1 MAAHAAISRSDGRS
15 FVGQPECPRTGR
27 ATGSQGIDQF
37 TEHLGRIVLHFLP
50 TAKQSAGRN
59 ARPGWSAVAFAQSD
73 GHRLQFGPSDG
84 PAIMFLQ
91 RLQRL
96 SAAVFSALR
105 RGQDRCGDWLRARPR
120 LAAWLYRPDAEYRE
134 FNGWYFAQFSEQ
146 EKMLA
151 DQPRMNFY
159 HSAVARHVRPGD
171 HVIDLGTGTGILAA
185 FAARQGAAKVY
196 AIDHSGILKHARR
209 LAVHNQIKNVE
220 FVATHSRDFKPNER
234 VDLIL
239 HEQMGDFL
247 FDEAMVPN
255 VIDLRER
262 LLKPGGRILPSRFE
276 FFCEPIKVKD
286 DRHIPFIWELN
297 VHGYDYS
304 CLERSRPQETQYYQH
319 ASCDLGVLE
328 HFLGKPAPALTLDLQ
343 TLQEADLPG
352 EIRLSRT
359 VENAGRLDGYAVY
372 FRALVDGDLALSSSP
387 LDPGRAPHWGFRI
400 LRTDAAT
407 FAQGDVI
414 EFTLTVEQWT
424 KPNTW
429 RWQVRKA
436 SGSGAAT
443 LRQNGA

>member
-1 MAAHAAISRSDGRS
+1 MARSDGRS
-15 FVGQPECPRTGR
+15 FVGQSERSCTGR
-27 ATGSQGIDQF
+27 ALGSQGIDQF
-37 TEHLGRIVLHFLP
+37 AEHCRASCFAFGSPQNNPQRQRATGR
-50 TAKQSAGRN
+50 T
-59 ARPGWSAVAFAQSD
+59 AVAFARS
-73 GHRLQFGPSDG
+73 HRHGLQFGPSDG
-84 PAIMFLQ
+84 LAIMFLQ

-105 RGQDRCGDWLRARPR
+105 RGLDRCGDWLRARPR

-159 HSAVARHVRPGD
+159 HAAIARHVRPGD

-185 FAARQGAAKVY
+185 FASRQGAAKVY

-209 LAVHNQIKNVE
+209 LAVHNRINNVE

-276 FFCEPIKVKD
+276 FFCEPVKVKD

-328 HFLGKPAPALTLDLQ
+328 HFLGEPAPALTLDLQ
-343 TLQEADLPG
+343 TLQEADLPE
-352 EIRLSRT
+352 EIHLSRT
-359 VENAGRLDGYAVY
+359 VENAGRLDGFAVY
-372 FRALVDGDLALSSSP
+372 FRTLVDDDLVLSSSP

-407 FAQGDVI
+407 FARGDVI
-414 EFTLTVEQWT
+414 EFTLTVEQWS

-429 RWQVRKA
+429 RWRAQKAPGPDSARVRHD
-436 SGSGAAT
+436 GA
-443 LRQNGA
+443 

>member
-1 MAAHAAISRSDGRS
+1 
-15 FVGQPECPRTGR
+15 
-27 ATGSQGIDQF
+27 
-37 TEHLGRIVLHFLP
+37 
-50 TAKQSAGRN
+50 
-59 ARPGWSAVAFAQSD
+59 
-73 GHRLQFGPSDG
+73 
-84 PAIMFLQ
+84 MFLQ

-105 RGQDRCGDWLRARPR
+105 RGLDRCGDWLRARPR

-159 HSAVARHVRPGD
+159 HAAIARHVRPGD

-209 LAVHNQIKNVE
+209 LAAHNQINNVE

-276 FFCEPIKVKD
+276 FFCEPVKVKD

-304 CLERSRPQETQYYQH
+304 CMERSRPQETRYYQH
-319 ASCDLGVLE
+319 ASCDLGVLD
-328 HFLGKPAPALTLDLQ
+328 HFLGDPAPALTLDLQ

-352 EIRLSRT
+352 EIHLSRT
-359 VENAGRLDGYAVY
+359 VENAGRLDGFAVY
-372 FRALVDGDLALSSSP
+372 FRTLVDDDLTLSSSP

-407 FAQGDVI
+407 FARGDVI
-414 EFTLTVEQWT
+414 EFTLTVEQWA
-424 KPNTW
+424 KPDTW
-429 RWQVRKA
+429 RWHVQKA
-436 SGSGAAT
+436 PGPGAAT
-443 LRQNGA
+443 ARHDGA